1 MSQKKITFLYGPT
14 GSGKTAY
21 ALDWA
26 KKTGGNILSVDSRQI
41 YKNFSVVVGK
51 DLPDQATWQEIT
63 PIGLPAWQL
72 PGGQYLWGLD
82 IVHPT
87 EPFTVSHWYSW
98 VKPIIE
104 WHRSTDTPLILAG
117 GTWPWMSVLISP
129 PESLFAPPD
138 EALRKLAENMSVE
151 QLQARVLEL
160 SPERWSQLN
169 DSDRHNRRRLTRLI
183 EVLPLLEKNAPSPLV
198 EMNEFSILLKDTSL
212 QEVESAIW
220 QRVLQRWED
229 GAVEETKKLMELYP
243 DWNFPAFSATGYKA
257 LREYI
262 EESISQDEAIQIW
275 VQSERGY
282 AKRQIT
288 WMRLIQKQY
297 SVTLV

>member
-1 MSQKKITFLYGPT
+1 MSQTLFTFLYGPT

-21 ALDWA
+21 ALNWA

-51 DLPDQATWQEIT
+51 DLPEDSTWQEIT
-63 PIGLPAWQL
+63 PVGQPAWQL
-72 PGGQYLWGLD
+72 PSGQYMWGLD

-87 EPFTVSHWYSW
+87 EVFTVSHWYRW
-98 VKPIIE
+98 VESIIQ
-104 WHRSTDTPLILAG
+104 WHRSTHTPLILAG

-129 PESLFAPPD
+129 PESLFTPPD
-138 EALRKLAENMSVE
+138 EAWRKLAETMSVE
-151 QLQARVLEL
+151 QLQERIQEH
-160 SPERWSQLN
+160 SPERWAKLN
-169 DSDRHNRRRLTRLI
+169 DSDRHNRRRLTRLA
-183 EVLPLLEKNAPSPLV
+183 EVLPFLERSAPSPLV
-198 EMNEFSILLKDTSL
+198 EMNESSILLRETTL
-212 QEVESAIW
+212 QDVESAIW

-229 GAVEETKKLMELYP
+229 GAVDETKKLMELYP

-257 LREYI
+257 LREYL
-262 EESISQDEAIQIW
+262 EGTLTQDEAIQAW
-275 VQSERGY
+275 VQSERSY

-297 SVTLV
+297 QITLV